1 VSTANSAEKYVNAVV
16 NGRNDYPPKVRT
28 ILAQQGDQVIVG
40 ITIGR
45 TPVPSVLTS
54 ILSVASGGTFGAN
67 LKNSPY
73 DTLFHLFLRLEL
85 DNGTVVSL
93 EKNEVINMDIN
104 PPLPAN
110 TQTQVVTQYSEG
122 LTPNGILGNAQNYM
136 GGKFFTYSAR
146 DNNCQDFILAIFNS
160 NNIGTAEDKSF
171 VKQDTKQLFGNMT
184 GLRKLS
190 NTVTGIGATVNT
202 ITTGSGLTDK
212 VIKHLNKDNKEM
224 IKLSKAFKK
233 HLKTEKISGK
243 GGFPSRE
250 AEYYSHQVI
259 NTESITVEQLRELI
273 TDKEKLLR
281 SANRELRVLE
291 NNLQRLIARRADISS
306 RKSMQDLIEEKD
318 HYRNEIAASI
328 DELKADLEHRS
339 TPAPAPAPASAPP
352 SDSTDTNGGGLK
364 NKKIKGKGI
373 LFSSARVA
381 PDFYHAADEN
391 TDDMTVEQIQ
401 ALLATTL
408 SELNPYRLQ
417 RKELIRQRRRYET
430 NRERSTDFNERRTL
444 NELIQTC
451 QEQITNLDA
460 ELEFLH
466 FRMTTLRDDL
476 RERQAAAVNTNGG
489 GLKVNS
495 VNFNKIKWG
504 TLTTQ
509 LKTFQ
514 KKHPS
519 ITTLEDFSNY
529 ILTHPKEFREKT
541 LQRAHFYINVV
552 RKGKGIENKISTNIK
567 MPKYPKGS
575 QQAKDFMA
583 SIRAKK
589 GKGIPQTGTIAI
601 NIKNRKAITGTGA
614 SVDTDNS
621 DSDSDDEIAQGQG
634 LYASGGHGLY
644 SSGNGLYSS
653 GADTGGQGVHIHHHY
668 HIGSKGGSLKSI
680 GNDIK
685 NAFSKKN
692 ITHNLDV
699 AGHYIIPSITGALG
713 GAAGSL
719 VGGPAGGVAGS
730 ALGGFAGNQIDK
742 ALGIQNATNIN
753 TGAGIGKRKQK
764 K

>member
-1 VSTANSAEKYVNAVV
+1 MSNKEKKKSNQGKKDGVIGETLVSLKRKYTKHTNDEERKKAILESKRKYAKERYAKQKALKQGGGILDSIKSAAKSVKKSVENTAKSVKNTVVSTANSAEKYVNAVV
-16 NGRNDYPPKVRT
+16 NGRNDYPPKVRS
-28 ILAQQGDQVIVG
+28 ILEQQGDQVIVG

-54 ILSVASGGTFGAN
+54 ILSIASGGVFGAN

-122 LTPNGILGNAQNYM
+122 LTPNGILGNAQKYM

-146 DNNCQDFILAIFNS
+146 DNNCQNFILDIFIS

-171 VKQDTKQLFGNMT
+171 IKQDTKQLFGDMV

-202 ITTGSGLTDK
+202 ITTG
-212 VIKHLNKDNKEM
+212 
-224 IKLSKAFKK
+224 A
-233 HLKTEKISGK
+233 
-243 GGFPSRE
+243 
-250 AEYYSHQVI
+250 
-259 NTESITVEQLRELI
+259 
-273 TDKEKLLR
+273 
-281 SANRELRVLE
+281 
-291 NNLQRLIARRADISS
+291 
-306 RKSMQDLIEEKD
+306 
-318 HYRNEIAASI
+318 
-328 DELKADLEHRS
+328 
-339 TPAPAPAPASAPP
+339 
-352 SDSTDTNGGGLK
+352 GLK
-364 NKKIKGKGI
+364 
-373 LFSSARVA
+373 
-381 PDFYHAADEN
+381 E
-391 TDDMTVEQIQ
+391 
-401 ALLATTL
+401 
-408 SELNPYRLQ
+408 
-417 RKELIRQRRRYET
+417 
-430 NRERSTDFNERRTL
+430 
-444 NELIQTC
+444 
-451 QEQITNLDA
+451 
-460 ELEFLH
+460 
-466 FRMTTLRDDL
+466 
-476 RERQAAAVNTNGG
+476 
-489 GLKVNS
+489 NS
-495 VNFNKIKWG
+495 VNFDKIKWG

-509 LKTFQ
+509 FKAFQ

-519 ITTLEDFSNY
+519 ITTLDGFSNY

-567 MPKYPKGS
+567 MPKFPKGS
-575 QQAKDFMA
+575 QEAKDYMA
-583 SIRAKK
+583 SLRAKK
-589 GKGIPQTGTIAI
+589 GKGIAQTGTVAI
-601 NIKNRKAITGTGA
+601 NLKNKRAITGTGA
-614 SVDTDNS
+614 SADTDNS
-621 DSDSDDEIAQGQG
+621 DSDDDNDSGGGG
-634 LYASGGHGLY
+634 LYASGGK
-644 SSGNGLYSS
+644 GLYSS

-668 HIGSKGGSLKSI
+668 HFNSKGGSLKSI

-699 AGHYIIPSITGALG
+699 AGHYLIPSITGALG

-719 VGGPAGGVAGS
+719 VGGPAGGVLGS
-730 ALGGFAGNQIDK
+730 SLGGYAGNQIDK

-753 TGAGIGKRKQK
+753 TGAGIKKRKQK